1 MTNLSPFKFYSEN
14 LVVDW
19 ISFKFQHLEDSTK
32 KKIAN
37 YLFKFGFNS
46 YQESGKLAKPVF
58 SNLIKPSSILF
69 LKVLNLIKRWQ
80 KKQ

>member
-1 MTNLSPFKFYSEN
+1 MNQNNLTFYSEN

-37 YLFKFGFNS
+37 YKWYMDETYIKVKGFWM
-46 YQESGKLAKPVF
+46 YQYRAVDKLGNTIDCYF
-58 SNLIKPSSILF
+58 SKN
-69 LKVLNLIKRWQ
+69 RD
-80 KKQ
+80 KKAATK